1 MSSGRLARFFGLIPT
16 PMREYT
22 CVPQVAGKLSEVA
35 SSSDII
41 EILRERGPRS
51 EPVASTGL
59 IDCAFLFDSQQVSRE
74 HVRPGYAGLSF
85 RKQNARVNTL
95 ARQVV

>member
-1 MSSGRLARFFGLIPT
+1 MDGCDNTSIHNAEFVLRELRPLFWNSAGCTATNIGVAVWSMSSGRLARFFGLIPT

-51 EPVASTGL
+51 EPVAST
-59 IDCAFLFDSQQVSRE
+59 
-74 HVRPGYAGLSF
+74 
-85 RKQNARVNTL
+85 
-95 ARQVV
+95 